1 MKTQEEQ
8 RCHSCHAPL
17 ETGASF
23 CARCGVLT
31 AGVRECERHP
41 VREAGVVC
49 VVCGRPLC
57 DECRSGQGVPAL
69 CDSLDHAIVAGA
81 WAKLFHCASEFAADC
96 VARNVEAQGI
106 PTRIFSNR
114 QHVGAVTTGASDI
127 VRVFVKGDD
136 LERARHAVGAVIE
149 ACTDETDTIDEG
161 DR

>member
-1 MKTQEEQ
+1 M
-8 RCHSCHAPL
+8 
-17 ETGASF
+17 
-23 CARCGVLT
+23 
-31 AGVRECERHP
+31 
-41 VREAGVVC
+41 VC

-57 DECRSGQGVPAL
+57 DECLSDQGGGPAL
-69 CDSLDHAIVAGA
+69 CDFSDHALVAGA
-81 WAKLFHCASEFAADC
+81 WATLFHGASEFAADC

-106 PTRIFSNR
+106 PTRVFSNR
-114 QHVGAVTTGASDI
+114 QHVGGVTTGASDI